1 MNYCHELQWKS
12 FKKKE
17 MVKFFFFLHFP
28 KAAKRKTSTVL
39 ISKVFMVHLNFSFI
53 SLYFGLYL

>member
-1 MNYCHELQWKS
+1 MEE

-17 MVKFFFFLHFP
+17 IVNFFFFYISQKLL
-28 KAAKRKTSTVL
+28 KRKTSTVL
-39 ISKVFMVHLNFSFI
+39 TFKVFMVHLNFSFI